1 MATGSDDLT
10 VLREALRVS
19 PTNVPLRQLLA
30 EKLLARGQA
39 SEAEAEFRAALAHD
53 AGNVALKSG
62 LAHAFFAQGK
72 HGEALVLVEDAS
84 RAGTPPPRLLL
95 LHARLLL
102 NKQDRT
108 LAIQKYRA
116 ALAADPTLA
125 DSDLA
130 DRLGL
135 SNVPGESG
143 EAVPVPRVP
152 VQPTEEDP
160 SAFEQPA
167 LSFADI
173 GGMDE
178 VKEDIRLKVIHPL
191 QHPEMYAAYGK
202 KAGGGIL
209 MYGPPGCGKTHL
221 ARATAG
227 EAKLSFMA
235 VYIHDILDM
244 WVGMSEKK
252 LHALF
257 DQARAAAPCILFFDE
272 VDALAPKRSSTYSAN
287 RALVNQFLSELDGV
301 QARNDGVLILAAT
314 NAPWDLDTA
323 FHRPGRFDRVVFVSP
338 PDLKARAAI
347 LRILLSDKLVETID
361 HDHLAARTEQFSG
374 ADLKAVVDRA
384 VEAKLAQA
392 IKEKWPKPR
401 PLTTKDL
408 ADALATV
415 KPSTRDW
422 FATARNHA
430 LYADPEGRYAAVKKY
445 LKL

>member
-1 MATGSDDLT
+1 MPNGSDDLA

-30 EKLLARGQA
+30 EKLLGRGQA
-39 SEAEAEFRAALAHD
+39 QEAEAEFRAALTHD
-53 AGNVALKSG
+53 AANVALKSG
-62 LAHAFFAQGK
+62 LAHAFYAQGK
-72 HGEALVLVEDAS
+72 HGEALVLVEDAL
-84 RAGTPPPRLLL
+84 RAGSPHPRLLL

-102 NKQDRT
+102 HNENRT
-108 LAIQKYRA
+108 QAIQQYRA
-116 ALAADPTLA
+116 ALAADPTLVDA
-125 DSDLA
+125 TLA

-135 SNVPGESG
+135 SNVPGD
-143 EAVPVPRVP
+143 AVPVPR
-152 VQPTEEDP
+152 QPIQTTEEDP
-160 SAFEQPA
+160 SAFERPA
-167 LSFADI
+167 LSFQDI

-178 VKEDIRLKVIHPL
+178 VKNDIRVKVIHPL
-191 QHPEMYAAYGK
+191 QHPELYRAYGK

-209 MYGPPGCGKTHL
+209 MYGPPGVGKTHL

-227 EAKLSFMA
+227 EAKLSFLA
-235 VYIHDILDM
+235 VGINDVLDM
-244 WVGMSEKK
+244 WVGTSEKK

-257 DQARAAAPCILFFDE
+257 DQARNAAPCIIFFDE

-323 FHRPGRFDRVVFVSP
+323 FHRPGRFDRIVFVPP
-338 PDLKARAAI
+338 PDLAARAAI
-347 LRILLSDKLVETID
+347 LRILLRSRLIETID
-361 HDHLAARTEQFSG
+361 YDHLASKTEHFSG
-374 ADLKAVVDRA
+374 ADLLAVVDRA

-392 IKEKWPKPR
+392 IKESWPAPR

-408 ADALATV
+408 VDALATV